1 MFVHVPTEPARLHAV
16 HVPPHAVLQHTP
28 STQLPLEHSPAI
40 EQAVPFANSA
50 QLPAP
55 LHVVAPM
62 HSLAGSLLAAMF
74 EQVPTDPALEHAWQI
89 PLHAALQHTP
99 STHWVLE
106 HSPAIEHAVPLLKSA
121 QLPAPLQFVAP
132 AHSLA
137 GSVPDGTLVHDPR
150 LPDTLHA
157 WHDPPHV
164 VLQQYPSMQF
174 ALRHSVAVAQT
185 SPFTFLHVDA
195 EHTCEPAHSLSGSVP
210 LVIAAHVPF
219 DPPVFAAE
227 HAWHV
232 VEHAELQQNPSTQNP
247 LPHSAFC
254 VHAPPITIGAH
265 APAPLHVCA
274 PMHSFAGS
282 EPLVMFEHV
291 PTEPA
296 LLHAWQSPLHAEL
309 QQFPSTQK
317 PLWHSAFSMHGPL
330 TMSPHAPAPLQLVDP
345 AHSFAG
351 SVFAGTLVHVPR
363 LPVTLHAWQVV
374 PHAVLQQYPS
384 TQLALTQSVATAHVS
399 PLAFL
404 HAPAEHTCVP
414 AHSLSGSEPV
424 VTLPHV
430 PLLPPVFAAEHA
442 WHVPEHAF
450 AQHTPST
457 QNVLV
462 HSAACVHAAPTAKS
476 AHAPAPLQAVAP
488 THSLAGSL
496 PFAMFEH
503 VPTEPARL
511 HAAHVP
517 AHAVLQ
523 HTPSTQLP
531 LTHSAPSEQ
540 AAPIAKNPHAPA
552 PLQLTAPTHSFAGSC
567 PFAMLEHVPSEPAT
581 LHAWHVPE
589 QAALQ
594 QYPST
599 HEVLRHALPAAHV
612 CPLSSLHK
620 PAPLHAPFAHSFAGS
635 IVFGMFVHVPSE
647 PAMLH
652 AWHVPLHT
660 VPQQ

>member
-1 MFVHVPTEPARLHAV
+1 MFVHVPTVPARLHAA

-50 QLPAP
+50 HVPAP

-62 HSLAGSLLAAMF
+62 HSFAGSLLAAMF

-219 DPPVFAAE
+219 APPVFAAE

-254 VHAPPITIGAH
+254 VHAPPIPIDPQ
-265 APAPLHVCA
+265 APAPLQVVA
-274 PMHSFAGS
+274 PRHSFAGS
-282 EPLVMFEHV
+282 EPFAMLEHV
-291 PTEPA
+291 PMEPA
-296 LLHAWQSPLHAEL
+296 LLHAWQVPLHTVL
-309 QQFPSTQK
+309 QHTPSTQL
-317 PLWHSAFSMHGPL
+317 PLAHSAFSVHDPF
-330 TMSPHAPAPLQLVDP
+330 TMSPHAPAPLQFVDP

-351 SVFAGTLVHVPR
+351 SVFTGTLVHVPR
-363 LPVTLHAWQVV
+363 LPVTLHAWQVA

-384 TQLALTQSVATAHVS
+384 TQLALTHSVASAQVS
-399 PLAFL
+399 PVAFL
-404 HAPAEHTCVP
+404 HAPAEHTWVP
-414 AHSLSGSEPV
+414 AHSLSGSAPV
-424 VTLPHV
+424 VTLAHV
-430 PLLPPVFAAEHA
+430 PLAAPVFALEHA
-442 WHVPEHAF
+442 WHVPTHAL

-457 QNVLV
+457 QNPLP
-462 HSAACVHAAPTAKS
+462 HSAFCVHTTPIPS
-476 AHAPAPLQAVAP
+476 GEHAPAPLQLVVP
-488 THSLAGSL
+488 THSFAGSC
-496 PFAMFEH
+496 PFATLVH
-503 VPTEPARL
+503 VPTVPARL

-531 LTHSAPSEQ
+531 LTHSAPIEQ
-540 AAPIAKNPHAPA
+540 AAPLAKNPHAPA
-552 PLQLTAPTHSFAGSC
+552 PLQLTAPAHSFAGSC
-567 PFAMLEHVPSEPAT
+567 PFAMLEHVPMFPAT

-594 QYPST
+594 QNPST
-599 HEVLRHALPAAHV
+599 HAVLRHALPAAHA
-612 CPLSSLHK
+612 CPLSSLHT
-620 PAPLHAPFAHSFAGS
+620 PAPLHAPFAHSFPGS
-635 IVFGMFVHVPSE
+635 IAFGTLVHAPSD
-647 PAMLH
+647 PARLH
-652 AWHVPLHT
+652 ATQSPLHT
-660 VPQQ
+660 ELQQ